1 MMLSRLLVSVALS
14 AALVQGTAF
23 AQSGTGAADKSNL
36 NQSAQSLPQELKQK
50 LENQGFSDVQVVPGS
65 FIVSAKD
72 KDGDPVNMV
81 IGPNSLTMFTI
92 SSASSSSG
100 LGSSSETTG
109 SGSSTMG
116 SGSDAPSD
124 SNK

>member
-23 AQSGTGAADKSNL
+23 AQSGTAAADKSNL

-50 LENQGFSDVQVVPGS
+50 LNQGFSDVQVVPGS
-65 FIVSAKD
+65 
-72 KDGDPVNMV
+72 
-81 IGPNSLTMFTI
+81 
-92 SSASSSSG
+92 
-100 LGSSSETTG
+100 G